1 MPSPVIQ
8 EVTRRN
14 PTLAATGCATR
25 PGAPRPGGA
34 RLLALFVPAL
44 VLWGALGQ
52 TLHAAHPHYERLLQ
66 EGRFAL
72 EQGEPTQ
79 AAEALRLAC
88 FGLLEEPPV
97 LADCL
102 VRLALA
108 QSATGDVQ
116 SFLDTFRRVVEVEER
131 FRGYSAAELGG
142 ELRSEFEAAV
152 VEHVPESVLRGG
164 GIFAELAGT
173 ETGEAGDAE
182 TSPPVAEAP
191 APPAGSADARG
202 AGEGEE
208 AEAGLS
214 QEDRTRLDR
223 ARELM
228 AAARSRSDLDQP
240 FRLAREVAE
249 ANPRSREAQHLTA
262 VIAYRAARWEDAVRY
277 FRRGGDPGEDR
288 PEVLFYMAVALFE
301 SGDVEAAADALRR
314 SLPRLESTPFVRS
327 YRSKILEGQSTSSR
341 ATPELQ
347 GSDRPAPSGRVQ
359 KGVER

>member
-1 MPSPVIQ
+1 MRSPVIQ

-14 PTLAATGCATR
+14 PALAAAGCAAR
-25 PGAPRPGGA
+25 PGAARPGGV

-52 TLHAAHPHYERLLQ
+52 TAHAAHPHYERLFQ

-72 EQGEPTQ
+72 EQGDPTQ
-79 AAEALRLAC
+79 AVEALRLAC
-88 FGLLEEPPV
+88 FGLLEDPPI

-116 SFLDTFRRVVEVEER
+116 GFLDTFRRVVEVEER
-131 FRGYSAAELGG
+131 FRGYSGAELGG
-142 ELRSEFEAAV
+142 EVRSEFEDSV
-152 VEHVPESVLRGG
+152 VEHVPESMLRGG
-164 GIFAELAGT
+164 GIFADLAGA
-173 ETGEAGDAE
+173 ETGEAGSAE

-191 APPAGSADARG
+191 APPAGSGGGKHAA
-202 AGEGEE
+202 EE
-208 AEAGLS
+208 VEAGLS
-214 QEDRTRLDR
+214 QEDRARLDR

-228 AAARSRSDLDQP
+228 ATARSRSDLDQP

-249 ANPRSREAQHLTA
+249 ANPGSREAQHLAA

-277 FRRGGDPGEDR
+277 FRRGGDPGEDQ

-327 YRSKILEGQSTSSR
+327 YQSKILEGQSTSSPP
-341 ATPELQ
+341 TPELQ
-347 GSDRPAPSGRVQ
+347 GSDRPAPSGRAQ